1 MNAII
6 LYDTQRKEMKYI
18 IVAIFIVFIFN
29 ILPKESSTMN
39 TLLPHDTI
47 LAFGDS
53 LTYGHGAS
61 QHESYPALLSSLS
74 GHKVINAGING
85 ETSDEG
91 LQRLPK
97 LLENKSIK
105 LMILCFGGND
115 ILRRQSMDALKN
127 NLKTMIHMAKTKE
140 IDVLLVAV
148 PNISLFGLAPLELY
162 EEVAKEEK
170 VPLLDGVLANILSQ
184 PSLKNDQI
192 HPNALGYKQLA
203 DKIYKSLVENGWMAN

>member
-1 MNAII
+1 
-6 LYDTQRKEMKYI
+6 MKYV
-18 IVAIFIVFIFN
+18 IVAILIILALN
-29 ILPKESSTMN
+29 ILPKEHSKMS
-39 TLLPHDTI
+39 TLLPKDTI
-47 LAFGDS
+47 LAVGDS

-61 QHESYPALLSSLS
+61 HDESYPALLSSLS

-85 ETSDEG
+85 DTSHGG
-91 LQRLPK
+91 LQRLPE
-97 LLENKSIK
+97 LLEDKSIT

-127 NLKTMIHMAKTKE
+127 NLKTMIHMAKIKE

>member
-1 MNAII
+1 
-6 LYDTQRKEMKYI
+6 MKYI
-18 IVAIFIVFIFN
+18 IVAVFIAL
-29 ILPKESSTMN
+29 ILLTLSNKSTKMN
-39 TLLPHDTI
+39 RLLHHDTI
-47 LAFGDS
+47 LALGDS
-53 LTYGHGAS
+53 LTYGHGVKS
-61 QHESYPALLSSLS
+61 HESYPALLSSLA

-91 LQRLPK
+91 LQRLPE
-97 LLENKSIK
+97 LLEDRSIK

-115 ILRRQSMDALKN
+115 ILRRQSMDTLKN
-127 NLKTMIHMAKTKE
+127 NLKTMIRMAKIKE

-170 VPLLDGVLANILSQ
+170 VSLLGGVLANILSQ

-192 HPNALGYKQLA
+192 HPNAPGYKQMA
-203 DKIYKSLVENGWMAN
+203 EKIYESLVENGWIQ